1 MDICE
6 LNNNPNW
13 RQLRHPWERARVKV
27 IADLLKEYFG
37 KKMYHLHILDI
48 GSGDAYLVY
57 ELTRIFPE
65 LKVHCVDIEYTP
77 EIKKELSKQIGDANI
92 SLYNSQEEYKLANP
106 DFSPDIVLLLDV
118 IEHIEDDRAFLNALI
133 SQDVIDS
140 KTKVLITVPAHQS
153 LFSAHDVFLKHF
165 RRYTVS
171 SLVDTLAAC
180 NLKPLKSGYFFFSLV
195 SARYIQKKLNI
206 GNDENAQKGISS
218 YKPVFL
224 LDKLIY
230 GTLLFD
236 YYFFKG
242 LRRLGIPSSGLSCYT
257 LCKQKPES

>member
-13 RQLRHPWERARVKV
+13 RELRHPWERARVKV
-27 IADLLKEYFG
+27 IADLLKEHFG
-37 KKMYHLHILDI
+37 EKISRLQILDI

-65 LKVHCVDIEYTP
+65 LEVHCIDIEYTP
-77 EIKKELSKQIGDANI
+77 EIKKELLNQIGDANI
-92 SLYNSQEEYKLANP
+92 TLYNSQEEYKFANP
-106 DFSPDIVLLLDV
+106 EFSPDIILLLDV

-133 SQDVIDS
+133 SQKVIDS

-171 SLVDTLAAC
+171 SLVDTLVAC

-206 GNDENAQKGISS
+206 GNDVKAQKGISS
-218 YKPVFL
+218 YKPIF
-224 LDKLIY
+224 
-230 GTLLFD
+230 
-236 YYFFKG
+236 
-242 LRRLGIPSSGLSCYT
+242 
-257 LCKQKPES
+257 